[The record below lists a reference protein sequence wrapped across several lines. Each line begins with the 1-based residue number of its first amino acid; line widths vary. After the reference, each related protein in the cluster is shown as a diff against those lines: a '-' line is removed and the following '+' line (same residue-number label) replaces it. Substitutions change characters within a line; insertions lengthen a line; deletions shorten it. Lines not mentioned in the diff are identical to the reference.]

1 MISGAERF
9 KAQGASAPNVVTDL
23 DAILESPGAVKLH
36 GEMHR
41 IEPVLVSE
49 FFVFANALASVQA
62 LQARETVTIDE
73 IVDAYW
79 ALINP
84 ICPTITREHIRK
96 CSAAQVTGLLNLV
109 QEHVMGKL
117 TDEKKKA
124 LMLNPGTLAKPVS

>member
-9 KAQGASAPNVVTDL
+9 KAEGASAPKVVTDL
-23 DAILESPGAVKLH
+23 DAILESPGAVRLH
-36 GEMHR
+36 GEMHK

-49 FFVFANALASVQA
+49 FFAFANALALVQE
-62 LQARETVTIDE
+62 LQARESVTVDE

-79 ALINP
+79 GLINP
-84 ICPTITREHIRK
+84 VCPTITREHIRK
-96 CSAAQVTGLLNLV
+96 CTAAQVTGLIALV

-124 LMLNPGTLAKPVS
+124 LMANPGTLAKPV